1 MKRSQGHI
9 LSKENF
15 SSHLRIICIFL
26 KVIVNVL
33 IKGYF
38 VKNIIVLYKK
48 NGGGEADGRYE

>member
-15 SSHLRIICIFL
+15 SSHLRIIFNFL
-26 KVIVNVL
+26 KVIVKVP

-48 NGGGEADGRYE
+48 KWGGEADGRYE